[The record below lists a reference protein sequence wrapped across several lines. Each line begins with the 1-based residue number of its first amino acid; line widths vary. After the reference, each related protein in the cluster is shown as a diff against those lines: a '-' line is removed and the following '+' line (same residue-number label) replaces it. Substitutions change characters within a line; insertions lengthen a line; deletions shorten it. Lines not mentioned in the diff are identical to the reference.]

1 MAERRLPRGVH
12 FEYGKYKARVRIGE
26 KRRVLG
32 CFDDPIAASR
42 CYEEYKK
49 QDKIDK
55 VQERL
60 RQEDERV
67 KSGIEAPTRIKL
79 NLPPGVSYR
88 KDNAKRPYMAYT
100 QHGQSRS
107 YNSLG
112 SFTTPEEAAAVAA
125 KKRQELQAAK
135 VVQQLEE
142 EIRAGGGPGKI
153 PLRDRFGKIRA
164 FALVSQ
170 EDEAPVRQ
178 HQWHLAQHPD
188 SDSSYAQTNIAQGK
202 TMKMHHFIIG
212 KPTDKGRVN
221 HINGDG
227 LDNRRENLRHTVGST
242 ADVEHLAELV
252 KYRASAYGDDEIE
265 RNNDGIAVIYPRVGD
280 EALVDDGMWRLLSQ
294 CSWSVE
300 GWGYATTHTNG
311 SSVFM
316 QTLVWTLAHGPV
328 PEGLLVDHIANGREN
343 RLDNRMANLRL
354 NTRGGNMHNRAKA
367 ANASS
372 RYSGVSLVGGRW
384 QASIM
389 FEGTPH
395 LLGCFHREENAAR
408 AYNTAAIRF
417 YGDKANLN
425 RLDEP
430 AEE

>member
-1 MAERRLPRGVH
+1 MAVRQLPRGVH

-32 CFDDPIAASR
+32 AFDDPAAASQ

-55 VQERL
+55 VQQRL
-60 RQEDERV
+60 IKEDECV
-67 KSGIEAPTRIKL
+67 KNGIEPPARIKL

-88 KDNAKRPYMAYT
+88 KDNPKRPYMAY
-100 QHGQSRS
+100 QLHGQSRS

-112 SFTTPEEAAAVAA
+112 SFSTPEEAAAVAA

-135 VVQQLEE
+135 VAQELEDE
-142 EIRAGGGPGKI
+142 VRAGGGPGKI

-164 FALVSQ
+164 FAHVSP

-178 HQWHLAQHPD
+178 HKWHLAQHPETAKL
-188 SDSSYAQTNIAQGK
+188 YAQTNIEVGK
-202 TMKMHHFIIG
+202 TMKMQLFIVG
-212 KPTDKGRVN
+212 KPVDKGRVC

-227 LDNRRENLRHTVGST
+227 LDNRRENLRHTVRSSG
-242 ADVEHLAELV
+242 DVKQLAEIV
-252 KYRASAYGDDEIE
+252 KYIATVCCADDVV
-265 RNNDGIAVIYPRVGD
+265 RNNAGVAIIVLRCGS
-280 EALVDDGMWRLLSQ
+280 EALVDDSMWRLLDQ
-294 CSWSVE
+294 CSWSLE
-300 GWGYATTHTNG
+300 GWGYAATRLDQVG
-311 SSVFM
+311 IVM
-316 QTLVWTLAHGPV
+316 QTLIWTLVYGPV

-343 RLDNRMANLRL
+343 RLDNRIANLRL
-354 NTRGGNMHNRAKA
+354 NTRGGNMHNKAKS

-372 RYSGVSLVGGRW
+372 RYYGVSLVGGKW

-389 FEGTPH
+389 FEGTAH

-408 AYNTAAIRF
+408 AYNRAAIRF

-425 RLDEP
+425 KLDEP
-430 AEE
+430 AV